1 MGNWIDISEQYI
13 KTKTPEECE
22 EHYFTFYYKSKQD
35 SLPTEKDCIITGSR
49 LIHNGNIKIPIDES
63 KALESEKR
71 RKAFQVKKDKDTQ
84 QEEEELAQRQL
95 AHQNF
100 MNNQSAQEKVD
111 VHGQI
116 NSQSN
121 QNANNIRQIKSRQN
135 ISAIQACTEV
145 VGYLPKRGDF
155 DQEYDMDAELLLA
168 DMEFF
173 EEDTPENI

>member
-1 MGNWIDISEQYI
+1 MLDNLKFQLFSPDWSAKDELLLLQGITKCGMGNWIDISEQYI

-100 MNNQSAQEKVD
+100 MNNQSA
-111 VHGQI
+111 
-116 NSQSN
+116 
-121 QNANNIRQIKSRQN
+121 
-135 ISAIQACTEV
+135 
-145 VGYLPKRGDF
+145 
-155 DQEYDMDAELLLA
+155 
-168 DMEFF
+168 
-173 EEDTPENI
+173 

>member
-1 MGNWIDISEQYI
+1 VLDNLKFQLFSPDWSAKDELLLLQGITKCGMGNWIDISEQYI

-100 MNNQSAQEKVD
+100 MNNQSA
-111 VHGQI
+111 
-116 NSQSN
+116 
-121 QNANNIRQIKSRQN
+121 
-135 ISAIQACTEV
+135 
-145 VGYLPKRGDF
+145 
-155 DQEYDMDAELLLA
+155 
-168 DMEFF
+168 
-173 EEDTPENI
+173 